1 MGFYLLSKIPDR
13 EYELVFEN
21 GSEEWCT
28 CERPAD
34 DAGFPLDQLVLAAG
48 PNDETLA
55 SSERRATLAVYCHD
69 GGTEY
74 RAECDVI
81 QPSFSP
87 EIQIVLTDG
96 TAKDK
101 VEIEVPQEGETYTF
115 EIRSNFKLVEILS
128 ECEWALCKL
137 ESVSEDSERKEYVY
151 SAAVNVEKSQQP
163 SERTSE
169 IVLGNILTIDGKE
182 VTASVT
188 LAFMQE
194 AANGIRYTTTDGQ
207 KITISENGMNVVSH
221 VYEDGYGFIELGE
234 ILTEIPNG
242 KFNGCSTLKTIELP
256 YSVTTIGNSAF
267 ADCSSLES
275 IELPEN
281 LTTLGTSVFYDCI
294 ALKSIEIPAGVRSLP
309 SETFY
314 NCTALENALLP
325 DGMTEIGESAFRG
338 SSSLKSIEIPDGIRS
353 LPRCTFYQ
361 CTALENVVLPDGM
374 TKIWESVFFD
384 CSSLKS
390 IEIPDGVV
398 NLPYCTFC
406 HYIKTMYELNER
418 YGWTKFV
425 VVVPSIAIREG
436 VLKSFESMQEH
447 FAREY
452 NGKRMQYFVYNS
464 KQLSKIDAFASDAGM
479 HVIIINTQA
488 FNTSMNEEKSK
499 GAKADKA
506 ARIIFDR
513 RDEFGSRRPI
523 DVLSQCHPIMIIDE
537 PQSVLGVDKGNKTR
551 KGLALFKPLFTLL
564 YSATHRKDNIYN
576 MMFRLDAIDAYNQ
589 KLVKKIEVKGIKQI
603 GSTATNGYVY
613 LEEIIISKGNPQAR
627 INYDVKTATGTR
639 QTSRVVGEGFN
650 LYEQSGELNEYRNN
664 FIVERID
671 GLEGTV
677 RLVNGLVLHEGDA
690 VGAVN
695 EDYLRRIQIRET
707 IRTHLERERQL
718 FGQKI
723 KVLSLFF
730 IDHVDSYRL
739 YEGTESKGKFAKMF
753 EEEYRNVLSELM
765 PTFGDEAYLR
775 YLSDPRNAAEKVHQG
790 YFSMDK
796 KGKVVE
802 SKGKEGENEERAF
815 DLIMKDKE
823 RLLSL
828 KEPVRFIFSHSA
840 LKEGWDNPNVFQI
853 CTLKN
858 SDNETKKRQEVGRGM
873 RLCVNQNGERQDAD
887 VLGDHV
893 FDTNILTVIAS
904 ESYDDF
910 AKKLQTE
917 MAEACGDRPIIIT
930 PNLFEGKPYN
940 KADGTSGRFDLAQA
954 RAIYNALIRQD
965 YVDDEG
971 ALTAEYHEA
980 KRNGTLDFGKV
991 NDLKDGIIAAL
1002 DTVFDPSSFKPDDGR
1017 KPKAAKF
1024 QKENFDKKEFQNLL
1038 ETH

>member
-1 MGFYLLSKIPDR
+1 MQIRYKHQRFQTEAARSIANAFTGQPKSDGQSDHTIDQGKNKGLFKL
-13 EYELVFEN
+13 
-21 GSEEWCT
+21 
-28 CERPAD
+28 
-34 DAGFPLDQLVLAAG
+34 AGF
-48 PNDETLA
+48 
-55 SSERRATLAVYCHD
+55 
-69 GGTEY
+69 
-74 RAECDVI
+74 
-81 QPSFSP
+81 
-87 EIQIVLTDG
+87 
-96 TAKDK
+96 
-101 VEIEVPQEGETYTF
+101 
-115 EIRSNFKLVEILS
+115 
-128 ECEWALCKL
+128 
-137 ESVSEDSERKEYVY
+137 
-151 SAAVNVEKSQQP
+151 
-163 SERTSE
+163 
-169 IVLGNILTIDGKE
+169 GNK
-182 VTASVT
+182 
-188 LAFMQE
+188 
-194 AANGIRYTTTDGQ
+194 
-207 KITISENGMNVVSH
+207 
-221 VYEDGYGFIELGE
+221 
-234 ILTEIPNG
+234 
-242 KFNGCSTLKTIELP
+242 
-256 YSVTTIGNSAF
+256 
-267 ADCSSLES
+267 
-275 IELPEN
+275 
-281 LTTLGTSVFYDCI
+281 
-294 ALKSIEIPAGVRSLP
+294 
-309 SETFY
+309 
-314 NCTALENALLP
+314 
-325 DGMTEIGESAFRG
+325 
-338 SSSLKSIEIPDGIRS
+338 
-353 LPRCTFYQ
+353 
-361 CTALENVVLPDGM
+361 NVVLAREAVCENVRAVQTEQGLKPVDYLQDLQGVGM
-374 TKIWESVFFD
+374 AFT
-384 CSSLKS
+384 
-390 IEIPDGVV
+390 IEMETGTGKT
-398 NLPYCTFC
+398 YT
-406 HYIKTMYELNER
+406 YIKTMYELNER

-447 FAREY
+447 FAQEY
-452 NGKRMQYFVYNS
+452 NGKRMQYFIYNS

-479 HVIIINTQA
+479 HVMIINTQA
-488 FNTSMNEEKSK
+488 FNSSFDEEKSK
-499 GAKADKA
+499 GGRADKA
-506 ARIIFDR
+506 ARIIFDK

-551 KGLALFKPLFTLL
+551 KGLAQFKPLFTLL
-564 YSATHRKDNIYN
+564 YSATHRKGDIYN

-627 INYDVKTATGTR
+627 ISYDVKTATGTK
-639 QTSRVVGEGFN
+639 QTSKVVGEQFD
-650 LYEQSGELNEYRNN
+650 LYAQSGEL
-664 FIVERID
+664 
-671 GLEGTV
+671 
-677 RLVNGLVLHEGDA
+677 EGDA

-739 YEGTESKGKFAKMF
+739 YEGPETKGKFAKMF

-775 YLSDPRNAAEKVHQG
+775 YLSDPRNAAEKIHQG

-796 KGKVVE
+796 KGKAVE
-802 SKGKEGENEERAF
+802 SGNKEGENEERAF

-917 MAEACGDRPIIIT
+917 MADACGDRPIIIT
-930 PNLFEGKPYN
+930 PNLFEGKPYT
-940 KADGTSGRFDLAQA
+940 KADGTNGHFDLAQA
-954 RAIYNALIRQD
+954 RAIYNALVRQD

-971 ALTAEYHEA
+971 ALTAQYFED

-991 NDLKDGIIAAL
+991 DDLKDGIIAAL
-1002 DTVFDPSSFKPDDGR
+1002 DTVFNPSSVKPEDAR
-1017 KPKAAKF
+1017 KPKTANF
-1024 QKENFDKKEFQNLL
+1024 QQENFDKKEFQELWKRINQRTYYQVNFDTSDLVKKSIKALDDNLKVTEIRIVVEGGSLDNVRDKESL
-1038 ETH
+1038 EAGVAMTQGNTRTIHVTEAIGKGVTYDLIGKLVTATGLTRKTIVEILKGIKPETFYKFKMNPEEFIIKAGLIINDCKALAVIQCIKYEKLNDKFSTDIFTENMLRGKLGINAIESTKSLYDLVVLDSMGTEKNFAESLEHEDDVVVYTKLPNGFYINTPMGKYNPDWAVAFREGSVKHVYFVAESKGNDLQGSQLRGSEESKIECARLHFKAISDNGYIYDVAKDYKNLYDIVTK